1 MCVGD
6 RRPGGERKSRTD
18 RQREGDS
25 QTQKRE
31 GERQKGESRGRQTK
45 CDRIER
51 GHTHTHTHTRA
62 RFKPI
67 RIKNLGREIN
77 YIWHKGR
84 HTYHVL
90 TSVSRSRSSL
100 R

>member
-62 RFKPI
+62 RD
-67 RIKNLGREIN
+67 
-77 YIWHKGR
+77 
-84 HTYHVL
+84 
-90 TSVSRSRSSL
+90 SSRSESRIWGGKLITSGTKDDIL
-100 R
+100 TTY